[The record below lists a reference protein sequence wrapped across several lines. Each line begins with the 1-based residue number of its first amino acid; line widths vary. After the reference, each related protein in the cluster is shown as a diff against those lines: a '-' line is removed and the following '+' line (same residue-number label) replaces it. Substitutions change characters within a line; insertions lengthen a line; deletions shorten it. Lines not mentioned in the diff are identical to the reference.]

1 MLNAPNSH
9 EEGRLVYKYGGEPI
23 GSFCK
28 SIDTQL
34 RRSATP
40 AMLTVMTHDNPCP
53 LKVR

>member
-9 EEGRLVYKYGGEPI
+9 EEGRLVYRYGGEPI

-34 RRSATP
+34 RRCTTP
-40 AMLTVMTHDNPCP
+40 AILTVVTHDNQCL